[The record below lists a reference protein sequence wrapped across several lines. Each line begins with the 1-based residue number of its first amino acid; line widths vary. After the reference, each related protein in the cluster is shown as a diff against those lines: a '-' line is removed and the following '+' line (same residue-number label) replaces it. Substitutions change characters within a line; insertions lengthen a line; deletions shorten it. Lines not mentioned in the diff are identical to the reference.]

1 MDERAASKTEARA
14 KGLGTYYTGL
24 PCKNGHTTDR
34 RTSNGQCLECLKNW
48 HANNKA
54 RHKANTQRHYQANKE
69 IYKEKARTWGKD
81 NPEKL
86 RELQNNW
93 RRSEKGQ
100 AQSREWYADNK
111 EIHNSR
117 TKDWKQR
124 NPGKVLEH
132 TRARQA
138 GLKQATPV
146 WADRAAMQAIYEAC
160 PEDKWVDHIIPLQGK
175 TVCGLHVDYNLQY
188 LTPEENMSKGN
199 KIEIDSIDIP
209 IVYY

>member
-1 MDERAASKTEARA
+1 MDERAASKAEARA

-24 PCKNGHTTDR
+24 PCKNGHTSDR

-48 HANNKA
+48 HTNNKA
-54 RHKANTQRHYQANKE
+54 RHKANTQRHYQENKE

-81 NPEKL
+81 NPEQL

-100 AQSREWYADNK
+100 TQSREWYADNK
-111 EIHNSR
+111 EIHNAR

-124 NPGKVLEH
+124 NPKRVLEH

-138 GLKQATPV
+138 GLKTATPA
-146 WADRAAMQAIYEAC
+146 WADRGAMQAIYEAC
-160 PEDKWVDHIIPLQGK
+160 PEGKWVDHVVPLNGD

-188 LTPEENMSKGN
+188 LTPRENMAKGN
-199 KIEIDSIDIP
+199 KLMDNTHRI
-209 IVYY
+209 